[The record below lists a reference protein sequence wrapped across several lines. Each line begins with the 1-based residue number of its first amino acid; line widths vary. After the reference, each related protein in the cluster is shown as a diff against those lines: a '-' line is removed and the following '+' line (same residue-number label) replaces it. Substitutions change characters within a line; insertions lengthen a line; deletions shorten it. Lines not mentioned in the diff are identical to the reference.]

1 MRARVLLLLVG
12 LVASGCQQTAPEAEP
27 EKKNPEQPM
36 PEEKRPAPVA
46 KRDPADAP
54 ALPDGFVVSAVPVVE
69 APFLEPAAGWRHLR
83 ARLVT
88 AQSDARRRGKDLLVG
103 FESDAVH
110 ITTREGNRTV
120 WKLPKGLDL
129 SVLAAFVVIRKDLRL
144 EVFRRDGTQV
154 PAAEEVTVA
163 IARWGGDQ
171 PKPTE
176 IRLVIKGSKA
186 FRSMSSG

>member
-1 MRARVLLLLVG
+1 MRACVFLLLV
-12 LVASGCQQTAPEAEP
+12 ACGCNLAAPEAEP
-27 EKKNPEQPM
+27 ESQNPKQKK
-36 PEEKRPAPVA
+36 PAPVA
-46 KRDPADAP
+46 KGKPAR
-54 ALPDGFVVSAVPVVE
+54 ALPDGFVVTAVPVVE

-88 AQSDARRRGKDLLVG
+88 AQADARRRGKDLLVG

-110 ITTREGNRTV
+110 LTTRDGIRTV

-171 PKPTE
+171 PEPTE
-176 IRLVIKGSKA
+176 FRLVIKGSKA